1 MGRVMVVNPRF
12 LRTITHEL
20 LPILFRWASVPRFV
34 RVLRLDL
41 ASEARSSW
49 WKVSQ
54 YSPEVLRRVLLFL
67 LNIMLIKKDLILQCQ
82 YQFT

>member
-1 MGRVMVVNPRF
+1 MGRDMVVNPRF
-12 LRTITHEL
+12 LRTITQEL
-20 LPILFRWASVPRFV
+20 LPILFRWASVPKFV

-54 YSPEVLRRVLLFL
+54 YSPDVRRRVLLFL

>member
-1 MGRVMVVNPRF
+1 MGRDMVVNPRF
-12 LRTITHEL
+12 LRTITQEL
-20 LPILFRWASVPRFV
+20 LPILFRWASVPKFV

>member
-1 MGRVMVVNPRF
+1 MGRDMVVNPRF
-12 LRTITHEL
+12 LRTITQEL
-20 LPILFRWASVPRFV
+20 LPILFRWASVPKFV

-54 YSPEVLRRVLLFL
+54 YSPDVRRRVLLFL
-67 LNIMLIKKDLILQCQ
+67 LNIMLIKKVLILQCQ

>member
-1 MGRVMVVNPRF
+1 MVNPRF
-12 LRTITHEL
+12 LRTITQEL
-20 LPILFRWASVPRFV
+20 LPILFRWASVPKFV

>member
-1 MGRVMVVNPRF
+1 MGRDMVVNPRF
-12 LRTITHEL
+12 LRTITQEL

-54 YSPEVLRRVLLFL
+54 YSPDVRRRVLLFL

>member
-12 LRTITHEL
+12 LRTITHED

-54 YSPEVLRRVLLFL
+54 YSPDVRRRVLLFL
-67 LNIMLIKKDLILQCQ
+67 LNIMLIKKVLILQCQ

>member
-1 MGRVMVVNPRF
+1 MGRDMVVNPRF
-12 LRTITHEL
+12 LRTITQEL
-20 LPILFRWASVPRFV
+20 LPILFRWASVPKFV

-54 YSPEVLRRVLLFL
+54 YSPEVLRRVLFFL
-67 LNIMLIKKDLILQCQ
+67 LSTMEINWDLILQCQ